1 MSLKV
6 IQLHEK
12 PRARWCW
19 EDLVERAPWGQ
30 PWLSGGFGGITSRS
44 TLPSSASGGATP
56 NHGAPR
62 GHSSSPPSPSTSPPP
77 SSSTSFS
84 SSSSA
89 TAVPC
94 PSAPSPRRTPLHGPD
109 LRHDLRRDG
118 ALRRRRDPRLAVA
131 VALLA
136 NNPFQWLLCFPLG
149 TRPSGRVFFWSY
161 IYYLSRFLHAL
172 RSFNAIIR
180 YRKLSFFKLFN
191 HSISIFMSFL
201 WLEFSQSF
209 QVLAILLTTLV
220 YSVVYG
226 YRFWT
231 AIGLPS
237 ACFPFVVNCQ
247 IVLLSCNLVCHFGV
261 LLLHFIKGGCNGIG
275 AWIFN
280 SVLNG
285 AILFLFLNFYVKRY
299 LRRIKAGV
307 AAVDGGCLVAEKME
321 MHEVGVA
328 LTKHQIGIGTEYS
341 RRTRSLGGSHRHQF
355 EVEILSTSHRTLSRG
370 GSQELTK
377 SKKRWPREN
386 EKPIAAE
393 CEISGARK

>member
-1 MSLKV
+1 MTTSSFHTLRYYLSEHPSIVGFRWSHTQSWGSTWSFLFTSIALYISAAVVLHVLLLILFRHRRPLPLGPLPAAHSLCMAL
-6 IQLHEK
+6 I
-12 PRARWCW
+12 
-19 EDLVERAPWGQ
+19 
-30 PWLSGGFGGITSRS
+30 
-44 TLPSSASGGATP
+44 
-56 NHGAPR
+56 
-62 GHSSSPPSPSTSPPP
+62 
-77 SSSTSFS
+77 
-84 SSSSA
+84 SA
-89 TAVPC
+89 TIFAGTVL
-94 PSAPSPRRTPLHGPD
+94 SAAAEIRDSRWLWRRSRTT
-109 LRHDLRRDG
+109 
-118 ALRRRRDPRLAVA
+118 
-131 VALLA
+131 
-136 NNPFQWLLCFPLG
+136 PFQWLLCFPLG

-161 IYYLSRFLHAL
+161 IYYLSRFVHAL

-285 AILFLFLNFYVKRY
+285 AILFLFLNFYGKRY

-321 MHEVGVA
+321 MV
-328 LTKHQIGIGTEYS
+328 KDKDI
-341 RRTRSLGGSHRHQF
+341 
-355 EVEILSTSHRTLSRG
+355 
-370 GSQELTK
+370 
-377 SKKRWPREN
+377 
-386 EKPIAAE
+386 
-393 CEISGARK
+393 